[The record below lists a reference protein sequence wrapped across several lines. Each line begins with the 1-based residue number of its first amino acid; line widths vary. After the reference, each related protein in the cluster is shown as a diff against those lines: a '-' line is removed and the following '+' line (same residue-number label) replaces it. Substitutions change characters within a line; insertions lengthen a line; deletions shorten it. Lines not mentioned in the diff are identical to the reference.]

1 MNQLESAINNDRNIG
16 ILDETLSKIKCD
28 KNDILQYIGI
38 KGKDLA
44 TFHKQLE
51 DYRYI
56 EEVDKIKTGCYARYI
71 SLKSSTPDKKY
82 KLTNGGIITNIV
94 INETDKSV
102 LLTLKNNMNRFFSV
116 KFDHVILFQK
126 LTDQERVILHLLKY
140 ID

>member
-51 DYRYI
+51 DYRYV

-71 SLKSSTPDKKY
+71 SLKSSTSNEF
-82 KLTNGGIITNIV
+82 KLTNGGIITSIV
-94 INETDKSV
+94 VKENTEV
-102 LLTLKNNMNRFFSV
+102 LLTLKNNMNRFFTV
-116 KFDHVILFQK
+116 KFEHVILFQK

>member
-38 KGKDLA
+38 KGKELA
-44 TFHKQLE
+44 AFHKQLE
-51 DYRYI
+51 DYRYV
-56 EEVDKIKTGCYARYI
+56 EDVDKIKTGCYARYI
-71 SLKSSTPDKKY
+71 SLKSSTSNKKY

-94 INETDKSV
+94 VKENTEV
-102 LLTLKNNMNRFFSV
+102 LLTLKNNMNRFFTV
-116 KFDHVILFQK
+116 KVDHVILFQK